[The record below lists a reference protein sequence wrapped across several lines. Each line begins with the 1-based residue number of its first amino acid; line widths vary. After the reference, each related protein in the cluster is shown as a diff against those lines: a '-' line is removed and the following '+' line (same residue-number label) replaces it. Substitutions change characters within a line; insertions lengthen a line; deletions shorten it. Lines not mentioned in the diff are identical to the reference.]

1 MDPPIAGMA
10 VNPVSSRVVP
20 IARASEAWESVKAG
34 GQFVAVGR
42 DDIADA
48 EVVALPGGGYRIY
61 AGAMAD
67 HSIVSFASRDGVTW
81 AQERG
86 VRVRNAAFP
95 DVVVLPNGEM
105 RMYFQREQVIQSA
118 LSRDGGLTFAD
129 ERGVRVPKGLFGAD
143 DRDNVGA
150 STTVLMRD
158 GTWRMY
164 YRGTRAD
171 AAFFNGGKMV
181 ILSAVSRDGLTWTRE
196 AGVRVDPGDLADA
209 GVPATQRTIDGPNAH
224 VLPDGRI
231 KLYFW
236 VVGGCQGICMATSA
250 DGLTF
255 GGVEQVMA
263 IEDTPAGQ
271 QPGDPAVLEMPNGE
285 AYLYYGGRG
294 PGGTGAQGI
303 WVAKKVR

>member
-1 MDPPIAGMA
+1 MTMA
-10 VNPVSSRVVP
+10 VSAKVVP

-42 DDIADA
+42 DEIADA
-48 EVVALPGGGYRIY
+48 EAVALPGGGYRIY
-61 AGAMAD
+61 VGAMGD

-81 AQERG
+81 TQERG

-95 DVVVLPNGEM
+95 DVVVLANGDV
-105 RMYFQREQVIQSA
+105 RMYFQRELVIQSA

-129 ERGVRVPKGLFGAD
+129 ERGVRVPKGFYGTD
-143 DRDNVGA
+143 DRDNVAA
-150 STTVLMRD
+150 STTVLLPD

-164 YRGTRAD
+164 YRGTRED
-171 AAFFNGGKMV
+171 PAFFNGGKMV
-181 ILSAVSRDGLTWTRE
+181 ILSATSRDGLTWTRE
-196 AGVRVDPGDLADA
+196 AGVRIDPGDIADA
-209 GVPATQRTIDGPNAH
+209 GAPATQRSIDGPNAQ

-236 VVGGCQGICMATSA
+236 VVEGCQGICMAVSA

-255 GGVEQVMA
+255 GPVEQVMA
-263 IEDTPAGQ
+263 IDDTPARQ
-271 QPGDPAVLEMPNGE
+271 QPGDPSVLALPNGE

-294 PGGTGAQGI
+294 PEGGAQGI
-303 WVAKKVR
+303 WVAKRVR